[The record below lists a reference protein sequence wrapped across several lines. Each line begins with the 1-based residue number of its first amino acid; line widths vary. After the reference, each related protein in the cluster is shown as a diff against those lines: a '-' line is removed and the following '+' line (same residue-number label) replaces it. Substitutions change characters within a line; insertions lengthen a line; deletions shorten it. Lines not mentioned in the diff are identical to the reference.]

1 MRTLPCFLVLALLAS
16 CTNDRDLCGELGLV
30 PDPGRTRCVC
40 PEGTVTRADGTG
52 CDLPDGGVISF
63 PDASVPSD
71 AGAEA
76 GTDAGSPAVD
86 SGFDATATT
95 DASPCVAEAERC
107 DGADNDCDERVDEEA
122 DSDCAPTSAC
132 TVGACVAGRCVGVLI
147 DGDGDGFAAEALGA
161 CGLDCDDPGEAGL
174 S

>member
-1 MRTLPCFLVLALLAS
+1 M
-16 CTNDRDLCGELGLV
+16 
-30 PDPGRTRCVC
+30 
-40 PEGTVTRADGTG
+40 TRADGTG